1 MLIIISQYFCRLRST
16 LCGFI
21 LVHQPS
27 RFVARFYSQP
37 QSNHYSMTLVTT
49 STVFFSLQSFEI
61 CPLTLLAPLGMPD
74 GKTSSSHPSVTG
86 QQSCVCCMPGAAASL
101 RNLPISIQMVTS
113 VSIQRVKLW
122 NLRFSDLLLPSNHQN
137 LGWYGSSVPSASSS
151 PKDVVEFGIA
161 TYRFDVSVRG
171 ITWFSMFLL
180 CLTFLAISHLSIV
193 DVFLKPV
200 SCTWHGSLYFGP
212 CG

>member
-1 MLIIISQYFCRLRST
+1 MNRLCRIMLIIISQYFCRLRST

-49 STVFFSLQSFEI
+49 STVFSRFSLLKYVLSHCWHHWGCLMERHLPAIPQSQASNHVYVVCQELQRHCAI
-61 CPLTLLAPLGMPD
+61 CQLAF
-74 GKTSSSHPSVTG
+74 K
-86 QQSCVCCMPGAAASL
+86 
-101 RNLPISIQMVTS
+101 
-113 VSIQRVKLW
+113 W
-122 NLRFSDLLLPSNHQN
+122 WLPSASNVWN
-137 LGWYGSSVPSASSS
+137 CETKIFGLVIAIKSPKPWLIRLICPSASSS

-171 ITWFSMFLL
+171 ITCSLCFSF
-180 CLTFLAISHLSIV
+180 A
-193 DVFLKPV
+193 
-200 SCTWHGSLYFGP
+200 
-212 CG
+212 